1 MVLYFNGTGNS
12 RYVAKIIAEKS
23 KDDLISMN
31 ELMKTGKKEELS
43 SPDKP
48 FVFVCPTYAWRIPR
62 VVTEF
67 IRSATFTGSRKV
79 YFLMTCGDD
88 TANAIGYIKEL
99 CEFKGFELQGFAEII
114 MPENYITMYSAPEKA
129 VAKEIIEKSTPFI
142 LKLAENIQ
150 DGKVFDPFT
159 AKAKVKSGL
168 VNTAFYGLV
177 VKAKGFHATDKC
189 ISCSK
194 CVKLCPLNNIEM
206 SGSKPAW
213 NNKCTHCMAC
223 ICGCPATAI
232 EYKNKTQGKTR
243 YYLDTF

>member
-1 MVLYFNGTGNS
+1 MVLYFSGTGNS

-23 KDDLISMN
+23 KDDIVSMN
-31 ELMKTGKKEELS
+31 ELIKEESKKELI
-43 SPDKP
+43 SPDRP
-48 FVFVCPTYAWRIPR
+48 FIFVCPTYAWRIPH
-62 VVTEF
+62 VVEDF
-67 IRSATFTGSRKV
+67 IRSATFTGNKKV

-88 TANAIGYIKEL
+88 TANAVGYINEL
-99 CEFKGFELQGFAEII
+99 CKFKGFELQGFAEVI
-114 MPENYITMYSAPEKA
+114 MPENYITMYTAPEKTI
-129 VAKEIIEKSTPFI
+129 AKEIIEKSTPAI
-142 LKLAENIQ
+142 LKLAEDIQ
-150 DGKVFDPFT
+150 NGIIFEPFT
-159 AKAKVKSGL
+159 PKAKIKSGI

-206 SGSKPAW
+206 SGSKPSW

-223 ICGCPATAI
+223 ICGCPVTAI

-243 YYLDTF
+243 YYLDTL

>member
-1 MVLYFNGTGNS
+1 MVLYFSGTGNS
-12 RYVAKIIAEKS
+12 RYVAKIIAEKT
-23 KDDLISMN
+23 KDALISMN
-31 ELMKTGKKEELS
+31 ELIKTGSREELI
-43 SPDKP
+43 SPDRP

-62 VVTEF
+62 VVEEF
-67 IRSATFTGSRKV
+67 IRTATFTGNQKV

-99 CEFKGFELQGFAEII
+99 CKFKHFELQGFAEII

-150 DGKVFDPFT
+150 EGSAFDTFT
-159 AKAKVKSGL
+159 AKAKAKSGFI
-168 VNTAFYGLV
+168 NTAFYGLV
-177 VKAKGFHATDKC
+177 VKAKGFHATDQC
-189 ISCSK
+189 ISCRK

-206 SGSKPAW
+206 SGNKPAW
-213 NNKCTHCMAC
+213 NNHCTHCMAC
-223 ICGCPATAI
+223 ICGCPVTAI

-243 YYLDTF
+243 YYLDTL